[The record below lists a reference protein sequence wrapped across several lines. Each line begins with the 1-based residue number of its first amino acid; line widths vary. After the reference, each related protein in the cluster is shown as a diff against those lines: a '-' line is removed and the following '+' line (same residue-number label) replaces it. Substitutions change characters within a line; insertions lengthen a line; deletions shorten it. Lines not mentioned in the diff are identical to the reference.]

1 MYDVEIISMLNYT
14 MLTRVFSVSVITLF
28 LLEQIVKGAAKHF
41 RTSFVHGL
49 SMSACPTSGV
59 ACKFEMSNGL
69 LNFYDHYVWLRALVV
84 SV

>member
-1 MYDVEIISMLNYT
+1 
-14 MLTRVFSVSVITLF
+14 MLTRAFSVLVIALF
-28 LLEQIVKGAAKHF
+28 LLEQIVQGVAKHF
-41 RTSFVHGL
+41 RTSFVHGV

-69 LNFYDHYVWLRALVV
+69 LDFYDHYVWLRALVV